1 MSNEI
6 DLTQLDRIERML
18 TSVLKSN
25 NHIQWIGG
33 YVYGRTSKDDPF
45 IILYP
50 ASDKLERKACRV
62 YGHEFKKLP
71 LFISRDVP
79 ANAQNANPDRS
90 QAMRQGIYNPCQL
103 FQITLYN
110 GRVTEMGPEQR
121 FGNVIRVSENKPVA
135 TPPPPVTSNQ
145 PVPGVRADAYNKGY
159 TPPPPA
165 APLPSGKRPAYT
177 RQPMN
182 GRQDEPASTPDDLR
196 AAVLG
201 TFIEEHFNTAVVD
214 WLDYFTDAATVA
226 VAREHMWGE
235 FDPAHVAGY
244 AAGLRSYAGSVTT
257 QIATGQGLDLEFK
270 KTAVK
275 RAKAAFDKAIDNK

>member
-79 ANAQNANPDRS
+79 ANATVAGVPARVLSGSRS
-90 QAMRQGIYNPCQL
+90 R
-103 FQITLYN
+103 
-110 GRVTEMGPEQR
+110 EHQR
-121 FGNVIRVSENKPVA
+121 
-135 TPPPPVTSNQ
+135 
-145 PVPGVRADAYNKGY
+145 
-159 TPPPPA
+159 PA
-165 APLPSGKRPAYT
+165 AGGLT
-177 RQPMN
+177 
-182 GRQDEPASTPDDLR
+182 DE
-196 AAVLG
+196 
-201 TFIEEHFNTAVVD
+201 
-214 WLDYFTDAATVA
+214 
-226 VAREHMWGE
+226 
-235 FDPAHVAGY
+235 
-244 AAGLRSYAGSVTT
+244 
-257 QIATGQGLDLEFK
+257 
-270 KTAVK
+270 
-275 RAKAAFDKAIDNK
+275 